1 MIQINLLPHR
11 EERRKQRRIE
21 FYVMAVLA
29 LISAIVIVFIVGL
42 IISNEI
48 EDQTQRNDFI
58 KTENAKLD
66 EQIKEIADLRAEI
79 DSLKARRQ
87 AVEAIQGDRN
97 LPVHLLDEL
106 VKQVPEGIFLLSSRQ
121 TGSKVTLSGYAQ
133 SNDRIS
139 EMLRNLGNNSPW
151 LDSPDLVEIK
161 SATIG
166 TDKRRV
172 SQFTMNVN
180 LRRPVAEKAKDAAG
194 ASGKP
199 ATPAA
204 PAATN

>member
-79 DSLKARRQ
+79 DSLK
-87 AVEAIQGDRN
+87 GDRN

>member
-1 MIQINLLPHR
+1 
-11 EERRKQRRIE
+11 
-21 FYVMAVLA
+21 
-29 LISAIVIVFIVGL
+29 
-42 IISNEI
+42 
-48 EDQTQRNDFI
+48 
-58 KTENAKLD
+58 
-66 EQIKEIADLRAEI
+66 
-79 DSLKARRQ
+79 
-87 AVEAIQGDRN
+87 
-97 LPVHLLDEL
+97 
-106 VKQVPEGIFLLSSRQ
+106 
-121 TGSKVTLSGYAQ
+121 
-133 SNDRIS
+133 
-139 EMLRNLGNNSPW
+139 MLRNLGNNSPW